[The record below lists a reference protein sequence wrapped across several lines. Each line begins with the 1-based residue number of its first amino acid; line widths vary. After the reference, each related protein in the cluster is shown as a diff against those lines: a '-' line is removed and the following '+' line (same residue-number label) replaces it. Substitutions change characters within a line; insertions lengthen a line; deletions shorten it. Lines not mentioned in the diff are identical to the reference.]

1 MRISV
6 KHFRIT
12 FTKWFQRT
20 GVYVLYK
27 ILVKIVRKV
36 RVKKRSFF
44 LTQREREIRDRITKS
59 YTLFIILSYHF
70 CLYETFL

>member
-44 LTQREREIRDRITKS
+44 LTQRERERYEIEYVIIS
-59 YTLFIILSYHF
+59 YLAK
-70 CLYETFL
+70 

>member
-44 LTQREREIRDRITKS
+44 LTQRERERYEIELRNH
-59 YTLFIILSYHF
+59 TLFII
-70 CLYETFL
+70 